1 MAVLGVFQRE
11 MLGILPSQRM
21 SREARNLLSVLQRSI
36 QGKYSPYHYNDGH
49 GGSVWS
55 PVAGKKL
62 SFRNWKGIITNKK
75 IPKERTDH
83 WKEVKGG
90 FIESTVFEFA
100 SDFRGR
106 VSEKPVEFLQNMLD
120 FDCEVIEEYVNVL
133 FEGIAYSDYLD
144 EIDITLLEKLF
155 EKYEYDYE
163 KERAQ
168 IICRIIE
175 KRKDVSWSDAVIE
188 MLIDIAGNH
197 KNPKPGESCIVFN
210 DSKTMNSVETLE
222 TDALNC
228 TRGVAASAIGH
239 LLWERKELFVRFK
252 PTIIKLMQ
260 DDNTAVRFASLDA
273 LWPIYNIDEAW
284 TVSNVLSV
292 FKRDNRT
299 IGYRGSKLLF
309 VREYEKHKA
318 EMKSL
323 LEKAFFSSDKR
334 LIQISGYAIAE
345 IYLRYDAF
353 ENILNQIDSL
363 NKEQADALLAMFI
376 GYMEREE
383 YNSKVKAVLYK
394 FLGSEIGMELE
405 HTWARVFFDERVE
418 LERDKE
424 FLRKLMA
431 SDVGGKLLYVFMDY
445 LKKGKKLS
453 DYAEIIID
461 TGKSM
466 FQDQKKVSDADYLI
480 EYNLPK
486 LMIALYDE
494 VCNTDNEKSKE
505 YEAQCLDIWD
515 LMFEN
520 RIGITRD
527 LTEKLT
533 EM

>member
-1 MAVLGVFQRE
+1 MAVLGIFQKE
-11 MLGILPSQRM
+11 MLAILPRQRM
-21 SREARNLLSVLQRSI
+21 SREAQNLLSTLQRSI
-36 QGKYSPYHYNDGH
+36 SGKYSPYHYNDGH

-83 WKEVKGG
+83 WKKVKGG

-106 VSEKPVEFLQNMLD
+106 VSEKPIEFLQNMLG
-120 FDCEVIEEYVNVL
+120 FDCEVIEEYVNAL
-133 FEGIAYSDYLD
+133 FDGIAYSEHLD
-144 EIDITLLEKLF
+144 EIDIMLLEKLF
-155 EKYEYDYE
+155 KKYGYDYE
-163 KERAQ
+163 NERAKM
-168 IICRIIE
+168 ICRIIE

-188 MLIDIAGNH
+188 MLIDIAENH
-197 KNPKPGESCIVFN
+197 KNPEPEESCIVFN
-210 DSKTMNSVETLE
+210 DTKTMNSVETLE
-222 TDALNC
+222 TDAINC

-239 LLWERKELFVRFK
+239 LLWERKELFVKFK
-252 PTIIKLMQ
+252 PTIIRLMQ
-260 DDNTAVRFASLDA
+260 DENTAVCFASLDA
-273 LWPIYNIDEAW
+273 LWPIYNIDKAW

-292 FKRDNRT
+292 FKHDNRT
-299 IGYRGSKLLF
+299 IGYRRSKWLF
-309 VREYEKHKA
+309 VREYEKHKTK
-318 EMKSL
+318 MKSL
-323 LEKAFFSSDKR
+323 LEKVFFSSDKR

-376 GYMEREE
+376 VYLEREG
-383 YNSKVKAVLYK
+383 YNSKVKVVLYK

-405 HTWARVFFDERVE
+405 HTWARVFYDERVE
-418 LERDKE
+418 LKRDKE
-424 FLRKLMA
+424 FLRKLMS

-445 LKKGKKLS
+445 LKKGQRLS
-453 DYAEIIID
+453 DYAKIIID

-466 FQDQKKVSDADYLI
+466 FQDQKKVSAADYLI

-494 VCNTDNEKSKE
+494 VCNTDNEKVKSMRHNVWI
-505 YEAQCLDIWD
+505 Y
-515 LMFEN
+515 
-520 RIGITRD
+520 GI
-527 LTEKLT
+527 
-533 EM
+533 